1 MITPN
6 TAFAAAVALRD
17 KLPSYARESITDPDW
32 VAKVRAFHHFYEV
45 PMMPIGHTDN
55 SFNHM
60 TNERVALRAGF
71 QVEELLE
78 FFEKGLG
85 LKASFTIVDEGG
97 SVYSLDGIDR
107 KEDARMI
114 AEALNTNE
122 SCGKHRNGKEVADAA
137 TDSVYFWIGFL
148 LECGYDLRATMN
160 EVHASNMTKPDE
172 NGQPIM
178 SEDGKV
184 LKGPNY
190 VEPNL
195 AAALGMD
202 VARPRRRHPDK
213 TLAGYGSDGKPEYI
227 DTRTSDS

>member
-1 MITPN
+1 MITLK
-6 TAFAAAVALRD
+6 TALAKACNLM
-17 KLPSYARESITDPDW
+17 LPTIVKRSLSDPDW
-32 VAKVRAFHHFYEV
+32 VAKVMAFHHFYKV
-45 PMMPIGHTDN
+45 PMMPLGYTDN

-97 SVYSLDGIDR
+97 SVYSIDGIDR
-107 KEDARMI
+107 KEDTRMI
-114 AEALNTNE
+114 AEALSTNE

-137 TDSVYFWIGFL
+137 ADSTYFWIGFL
-148 LECGYDLRATMN
+148 LEMGYDLRSVFN

-172 NGQPIM
+172 NGEPII

-190 VEPNL
+190 VEPNI
-195 AAALGMD
+195 AAALGM
-202 VARPRRRHPDK
+202 
-213 TLAGYGSDGKPEYI
+213 E
-227 DTRTSDS
+227 